1 VSVLDEILAHKRDE
15 VAASRRT
22 VSLTALRDAPAWGAP
37 RRGLRAAL
45 AAATPPA
52 VIAEIKRASP
62 SRGVIRADFDPPAH
76 ARSYAAAGATA
87 LSVLTDR
94 RYFQGAPEHLM
105 AVRAAVDLPLL
116 RKDFLVDPYQ
126 VAEARAWGA
135 DAVLVIAAA
144 GTATLRAELIAAAE
158 EHGLDVLV
166 EVHDADE
173 LAWAV
178 GMEARLIGVNNRD
191 LVTFATTLETTERLA
206 AAIPPGTVLVA
217 ESGIHTPEDVARMT
231 AAGARAILVGEAF
244 MKAPDPGAALRELV
258 ACR

>member
-1 VSVLDEILAHKRDE
+1 MSVLDEILAHKRDE
-15 VAASRRT
+15 VAASRRA
-22 VSLTALRDAPAWGAP
+22 VSPSALRDAPAWSAP
-37 RRGLRAAL
+37 RRGFRSAL

-52 VIAEIKRASP
+52 VIAEIKKASP

-105 AVRAAVDLPLL
+105 AVRATVDLPLL

-144 GTATLRAELIAAAE
+144 GTATLRAELIAAAD

-166 EVHDADE
+166 EVHDAGE

-178 GMEARLIGVNNRD
+178 GMEAPLIGVNNRD
-191 LVTFATTLETTERLA
+191 LGTFTTTLETTERLA
-206 AAIPPGTVLVA
+206 KAIPPGTVLVA
-217 ESGIHTPEDVARMT
+217 ESGIHTPADVARMT